1 MSADGSAPDRAGGRV
16 TATGQRRT
24 VTLVAAVMIALAG
37 VALGMVAG
45 YSLALSHARDA
56 QAEATRARQE
66 LSQLAQ
72 AHEKLQ
78 ERNWM
83 LFLQTQETSPGAPP
97 AGPPA
102 DGVFTEG
109 IYLVGT
115 DIEAG
120 TYRGEVTGEL
130 GYWARLNATNGM
142 VSAIEANDVVRGP
155 FVLTILPRD
164 EAVELR
170 GVTLSASE

>member
-1 MSADGSAPDRAGGRV
+1 MSADGSAPDQAASRND
-16 TATGQRRT
+16 ATGRRRT
-24 VTLVAAVMIALAG
+24 VTLVAAAMIGLAG
-37 VALGMVAG
+37 VVAG

-56 QAEATRARQE
+56 QADAYAARQG

-78 ERNWM
+78 ERTWM

-97 AGPPA
+97 ATPPA

-109 IYLVGT
+109 IYLVGK

-130 GYWARLNATNGM
+130 GYWARLNATDGM

-164 EAVELR
+164 AAVELR
-170 GVTLSASE
+170 GVTLSAAE